1 MEVGSLDIEPA
12 SLASP
17 GRVISPGSAPGETR
31 ASHAPAETATSCFR
45 GTELLAR
52 LAHLRKRMVTM
63 APRSPAEA
71 APTDGELARVGRA
84 GDIAS
89 LGVLLER
96 RRSRAYPVHRLDL
109 HLEARIA
116 GVSRP
121 GGNDGGA
128 RRRVRGTNTAIRL
141 PTCGSVGCAD
151 AFLSPLHGAPRRPP
165 NGSGG

>member
-71 APTDGELARVGRA
+71 APTDGELAR
-84 GDIAS
+84 

-128 RRRVRGTNTAIRL
+128 RRRGLVRGPCLVDPAR
-141 PTCGSVGCAD
+141 GSCAQARD
-151 AFLSPLHGAPRRPP
+151 RALAAE
-165 NGSGG
+165 SG